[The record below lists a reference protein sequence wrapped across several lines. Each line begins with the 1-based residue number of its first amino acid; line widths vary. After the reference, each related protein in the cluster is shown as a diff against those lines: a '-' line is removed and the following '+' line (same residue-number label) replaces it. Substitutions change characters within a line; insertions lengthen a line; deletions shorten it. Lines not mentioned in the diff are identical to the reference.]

1 MPVRGRKAQR
11 FGVSNNRH
19 KPVHEWVVVDNVPFE
34 DGMALPETRSDGRP
48 WPERTKKKW
57 ETWRRMPHARL
68 WQASEWSF
76 ALDTLE
82 LAAEF
87 HKTGE
92 PRFGTELRN
101 REKVLGTT
109 LDYLRGLR
117 IRYLDPAKDG
127 VPAGVTS
134 IADYR
139 DL

>member
-1 MPVRGRKAQR
+1 MPRTCQ
-11 FGVSNNRH
+11 
-19 KPVHEWVVVDNVPFE
+19 PQ
-34 DGMALPETRSDGRP
+34 LTRQGKSIPQGLSP
-48 WPERTKKKW
+48 LTCGNGNGQGCGS
-57 ETWRRMPHARL
+57 RR
-68 WQASEWSF
+68 SGSF

-82 LAAEF
+82 LAADF

-117 IRYLDPAKDG
+117 IRYVDAKPASP
-127 VPAGVTS
+127 PAAVAN

-139 DL
+139 DQ

>member
-1 MPVRGRKAQR
+1 VGCVA
-11 FGVSNNRH
+11 
-19 KPVHEWVVVDNVPFE
+19 VD
-34 DGMALPETRSDGRP
+34 
-48 WPERTKKKW
+48 
-57 ETWRRMPHARL
+57 PHARL
-68 WQASEWSF
+68 WQPAEWSI

-82 LAAEF
+82 LAADF
-87 HKTGE
+87 HKAGE

-117 IRYLDPAKDG
+117 IRYVEPKTDT
-127 VPAGVTS
+127 PAGVAN